1 MNAFTS
7 PWTALATLVAPVAF
21 VVSVVLVAPV
31 ASARVDAP
39 VEAAFREALLG
50 ELGDGSES
58 AEIRITA
65 LTWSD
70 PKLGRNASK
79 LVAFELMPAGRAAG
93 RYTARVDVSAAG
105 RVHSTFVLA
114 DVDVLV
120 PVWVTTGR
128 IPHGAPLAGQ
138 VALEA
143 RSLKTLPA
151 QVLRDTDVLD
161 QRVAARSLPAGTVLT
176 SMSAVPPLVV
186 ARGDTVSIAVS
197 VGDVV
202 VKARGQALEAG
213 RLGQSIRV
221 TGPSRATIEARVAGP
236 GQVEVLR

>member
-1 MNAFTS
+1 MSAFTS
-7 PWTALATLVAPVAF
+7 SLTAIARLAA
-21 VVSVVLVAPV
+21 VLVLIAPM
-31 ASARVDAP
+31 AAARVDGP

-58 AEIRITA
+58 AEIRITG

-70 PKLGRNASK
+70 PKLGRNANK

-93 RYTARVDVSAAG
+93 RYTARVDVSSAG
-105 RVHSTFVLA
+105 RVQTTFVLA
-114 DVDVLV
+114 DVDVLI

-138 VALEA
+138 VALES
-143 RSLKTLPA
+143 RSLKALPA

-176 SMSAVPPLVV
+176 SLSAVPPLVV
-186 ARGDTVSIAVS
+186 ARGDSVSIAVS
-197 VGDVV
+197 VGNVV

-236 GQVEVLR
+236 GQVEVMR

>member
-1 MNAFTS
+1 MSVATS
-7 PWTALATLVAPVAF
+7 PRAAALRLATLL
-21 VVSVVLVAPV
+21 VLVAPP
-31 ASARVDAP
+31 AYARVDAP
-39 VEAAFREALLG
+39 VEAAFREAVLGLLG
-50 ELGDGSES
+50 EASES
-58 AEIRITA
+58 AELRITT

-70 PKLGRNASK
+70 PKLGRNANK

-93 RYTARVDVSAAG
+93 RYTARVDVSVAG

-128 IPHGAPLAGQ
+128 IPSGASLSGASLSGQ

-143 RSLKTLPA
+143 RSLKALPA
-151 QVLRDTDVLD
+151 QVLRDTDALE

-176 SMSAVPPLVV
+176 SLSAVAPLVV
-186 ARGDTVSIAVS
+186 ARGDSVSIAVS

-213 RLGQSIRV
+213 RLGQFIRV
-221 TGPSRATIEARVAGP
+221 TGPSRSTIDARVSGP